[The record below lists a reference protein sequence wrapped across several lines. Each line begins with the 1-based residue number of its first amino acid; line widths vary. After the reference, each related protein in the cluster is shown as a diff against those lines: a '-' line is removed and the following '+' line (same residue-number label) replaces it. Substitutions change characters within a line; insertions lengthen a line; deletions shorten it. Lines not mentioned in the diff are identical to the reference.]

1 MLDLINQIYVSVYYI
16 DFGMYLS
23 NTYKNAMAFSYV
35 DSYILCRISKIKFAQ
50 PVFTSIQKLLIS

>member
-1 MLDLINQIYVSVYYI
+1 MLNLINQISVFVYYI

-35 DSYILCRISKIKFAQ
+35 EFTKLNLLNLYSQ
-50 PVFTSIQKLLIS
+50 VFKNW